1 MTCPSFESLSA
12 FADREAP
19 AAEAA
24 FVRAHLSGCA
34 ACSRRLRSIEAA
46 RRALS
51 SLAVPDAPEG
61 FLDSLL
67 AEARPAPWWAR
78 LLGELRAGFL
88 QPAGAVA
95 AVGLAAAALLVW
107 THRGGGPAAE
117 LEVPAEVLVSA
128 HERFLRTM
136 PLAPVEAE
144 PPAPAL
150 GFYAAGGEAD
160 VF

>member
-1 MTCPSFESLSA
+1 MTCPNFESLSA

-34 ACSRRLRSIEAA
+34 ACARRLRSIEAA
-46 RRALS
+46 RRALAA
-51 SLAVPDAPEG
+51 LPAPDAPPG
-61 FLDSLL
+61 FIDSLL
-67 AEARPAPWWAR
+67 AGARPEPWWSR
-78 LLGELRAGFL
+78 LLGEARAGFL

-95 AVGLAAAALLVW
+95 AVGLAAAALLVF
-107 THRGGGPAAE
+107 THRGAAPDAE
-117 LEVPAEVLVSA
+117 LEVPAEVLMSA

-136 PLAPVEAE
+136 PLAPAEAE
-144 PPAPAL
+144 PPAPELTLAS
-150 GFYAAGGEAD
+150 AGGDGD